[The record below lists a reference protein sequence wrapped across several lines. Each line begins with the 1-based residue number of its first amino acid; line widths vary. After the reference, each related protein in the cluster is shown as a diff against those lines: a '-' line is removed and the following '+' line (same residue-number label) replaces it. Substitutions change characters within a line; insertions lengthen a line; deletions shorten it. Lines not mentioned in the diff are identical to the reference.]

1 MKVFISWSGSLSQK
15 IAELLKNWLEQ
26 CIQSVEAFYSTED
39 IEKGDSWN
47 AKVTS
52 ELRDTNFGIVCL
64 TKENINAPWI
74 HFEAGALSKM
84 LDSRVATLAINI
96 PFADI
101 KGPLSTFQATKI
113 EKDDMYKLLKSI
125 NNTQDKALTEE
136 KLKTTFDAFW
146 DKFETEFR
154 EIISRETEIEDKKS
168 PQKINVAEAV
178 EEILQLVRGQNAIMN
193 NPMKI
198 IPPEYFEDMLQK
210 VVHRNDTN
218 YIFDKL
224 YDFTKYVLE
233 RFNEQD
239 TEDNVELE
247 YFKYQYFNFVEDL
260 TSDYPIWRRRFSS
273 LLSPKNK
280 FRRKPMTTVSP

>member
-1 MKVFISWSGSLSQK
+1 MKVFISWSGLLSQK

-26 CIQSVEAFYSTED
+26 CIQSIEAFYSSED
-39 IEKGDSWN
+39 IEKGDLWN

-64 TKENINAPWI
+64 TKDNINAPWI

-96 PFADI
+96 PFSDI

-113 EKDDMYKLLKSI
+113 EKDDMYKLLKAI
-125 NNTQDKALTEE
+125 NTAQDKPLTED
-136 KLKTTFDAFW
+136 KLKNTFEAFW
-146 DKFETEFR
+146 GKFENDFM
-154 EIISRETEIEDKKS
+154 EIISQETEKEDKKS
-168 PQKINVAEAV
+168 TPKINVAEAV
-178 EEILQLVRGQNAIMN
+178 EEILQLVRSQNAMIN
-193 NPMKI
+193 SPTKI
-198 IPPEYFEDMLQK
+198 IPPEYFEDMMQRAI
-210 VVHRNDTN
+210 HRNDTN

-233 RFNEQD
+233 RFSEQ
-239 TEDNVELE
+239 EPEENIEVEF
-247 YFKYQYFNFVEDL
+247 FKHQYLQFVEDL
-260 TSDYPIWRRRFSS
+260 VSDYPVWRRRFSN

-280 FRRKPMTTVSP
+280 FRHKLTVG

>member
-1 MKVFISWSGSLSQK
+1 MKVFISWSGLLSQK

-26 CIQSVEAFYSTED
+26 CIQSIEAFYSSED
-39 IEKGDSWN
+39 IEKGDLWN

-64 TKENINAPWI
+64 TKDNINAPWI

-96 PFADI
+96 PFSDI

-113 EKDDMYKLLKSI
+113 EKDDMHKLLKAI
-125 NNTQDKALTEE
+125 NNAQDKPLTEE
-136 KLKTTFDAFW
+136 KLKNTFEAFW
-146 DKFETEFR
+146 GKFENDFM
-154 EIISRETEIEDKKS
+154 EIISQETEKEDKKS
-168 PQKINVAEAV
+168 TPKINVAEAV
-178 EEILQLVRGQNAIMN
+178 EEILQLVRSQNARIN
-193 NPMKI
+193 SPTKI
-198 IPPEYFEDMLQK
+198 IPPEYVEDMMQRAI
-210 VVHRNDTN
+210 HRNDTN

-233 RFNEQD
+233 RFSEQ
-239 TEDNVELE
+239 EPEENIEVEF
-247 YFKYQYFNFVEDL
+247 FKHQYLQFVEDL
-260 TSDYPIWRRRFSS
+260 VSDYPVWRRRFSN

-280 FRRKPMTTVSP
+280 FRHKLTVG